1 MDATTEKARLE
12 ELIARND
19 AARQSLGSHWQTLRN
34 RVDIPARIS
43 NSIRSNRTLWFAGTA
58 TVGLLTSLFFRRKP
72 PVVVA
77 QAPRASKGLLGLAL
91 TTAFAFAK
99 PALKTWLWSE
109 VRKRVMPGVRQRRSS
124 NARHFSD

>member
-1 MDATTEKARLE
+1 MDATTKKARLE

-19 AARQSLGSHWQTLRN
+19 AARQSLGSQWQTLRN

-43 NSIRSNRTLWFAGTA
+43 NSIRSNRTLWFTGTA

-72 PVVVA
+72 VVVA
-77 QAPRASKGLLGLAL
+77 KAPRASKGLLGLAL

-109 VRKRVMPGVRQRRSS
+109 VQKRVMPSVRQRRSS
-124 NARHFSD
+124 NPRHFSD

>member
-19 AARQSLGSHWQTLRN
+19 AARQSLGGHWQTLRH

-43 NSIRSNRTLWFAGTA
+43 NSIRTNRTMWFAGTA
-58 TVGLLTSLFFRRKP
+58 TVGLLTSLLFRRKA

-77 QAPRASKGLLGLAL
+77 APAKRKGLLGLAL

-99 PALKTWLWSE
+99 PALKTLLWRE
-109 VRKRVMPGVRQRRSS
+109 VQKRMMPNTRQRSSS
-124 NARHFSD
+124 NDRHFSD